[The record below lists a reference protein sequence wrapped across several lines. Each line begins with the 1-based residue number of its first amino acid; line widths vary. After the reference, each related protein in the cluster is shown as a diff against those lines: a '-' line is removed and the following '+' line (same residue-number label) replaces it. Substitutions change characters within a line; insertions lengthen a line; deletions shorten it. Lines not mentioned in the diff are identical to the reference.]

1 MVHDD
6 SLYFKLAD
14 KEETGFHCDDVDDFD
29 VCSAGSYKIGFTFDL
44 NHYDYH
50 WYRQNPDGFWSHKP
64 SVGLVRDF
72 DFDGNP
78 ICNPS
83 YCNRKSH
90 DDVSHEKQ
98 GRYGHDYTS
107 KVFYLE
113 VSPILPPL
121 CEAFGDE

>member
-1 MVHDD
+1 M
-6 SLYFKLAD
+6 
-14 KEETGFHCDDVDDFD
+14 CFD
-29 VCSAGSYKIGFTFDL
+29 RKNIV
-44 NHYDYH
+44 
-50 WYRQNPDGFWSHKP
+50 
-64 SVGLVRDF
+64 LVLF
-72 DFDGNP
+72 VILIFDGNA

-98 GRYGHDYTS
+98 GRYGHDYRS